1 MGGWAE
7 MCGTRKRSVCVC
19 LRVSPLG
26 GDMGGWAEMKF
37 PVD

>member
-26 GDMGGWAEMKF
+26 GDMGGLGGNEISC
-37 PVD
+37 